1 MASSSMS
8 SHGSG
13 SWTAKQN
20 KDFER
25 ALAVYDKD
33 TPDRWHN
40 VARAVEGKTAEEVKR
55 HYELLLNDVMK
66 IELGQVPYPNYR
78 TTTRRNTRG
87 KHLIFAGD
95 DKIYGIRIRK
105 LDRRSCKAY

>member
-1 MASSSMS
+1 MASGSMS

-33 TPDRWHN
+33 TPDRWYN
-40 VARAVEGKTAEEVKR
+40 VAKAVGGKTVEEVKK
-55 HYELLLNDVMK
+55 HYELLVTDVMK
-66 IELGQVPYPNYR
+66 IESGQVPFPNYR
-78 TTTRRNTRG
+78 TATGRNTRG
-87 KHLIFAGD
+87 
-95 DKIYGIRIRK
+95 
-105 LDRRSCKAY
+105 